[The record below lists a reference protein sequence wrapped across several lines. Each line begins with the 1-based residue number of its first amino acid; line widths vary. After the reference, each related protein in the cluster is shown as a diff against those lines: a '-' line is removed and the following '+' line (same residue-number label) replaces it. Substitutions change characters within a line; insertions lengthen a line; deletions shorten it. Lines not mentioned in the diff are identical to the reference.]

1 MEQGSE
7 ASDQEDPSIR
17 KPRGPPL
24 KTVRQI
30 PGNYGAFFSN
40 DLRVLNIHPHALSEL
55 ARAAVANGCWQSG
68 HLFNPS
74 AKSFSGGLIMLVC
87 ICLLS
92 HLLAG
97 WN

>member
-1 MEQGSE
+1 MEAPGTPTQSC
-7 ASDQEDPSIR
+7 QTDP
-17 KPRGPPL
+17 GQL
-24 KTVRQI
+24 W
-30 PGNYGAFFSN
+30 GFFSN
-40 DLRVLNIHPHALSEL
+40 DLRVLSVHPRALSEL
-55 ARAAVANGCWQSG
+55 ARAAVANGCWQWG